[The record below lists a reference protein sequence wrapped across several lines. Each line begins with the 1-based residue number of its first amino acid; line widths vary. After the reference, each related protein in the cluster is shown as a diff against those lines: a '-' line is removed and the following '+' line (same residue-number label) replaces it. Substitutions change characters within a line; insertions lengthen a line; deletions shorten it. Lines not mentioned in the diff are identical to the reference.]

1 MEKRSKII
9 VIAGLLIMELL
20 AAIDTTGVTVMV
32 PTLQAYFHIPA
43 NIAGWILMAYLLP
56 FSLFLVPMGWL
67 ADRIGKP
74 EKILLWSIFS
84 FSISSA
90 CCALAVNEYMLIAFR
105 IIKGISSAGM
115 FATEFAIIIKY
126 WRDPRRTVEIVI
138 IGLGIGVL
146 IGPIFGALFSDPNHW
161 RYFFLLGSILALCG
175 FIAYHWLK
183 NLEPVV
189 READLQDLSGQNTF
203 GSKTRILFKALG
215 WGILLDIVVSTAVQ
229 GTNLL
234 VTLHVQEHLA
244 KSPLFN
250 GSILLTISLGMIIS
264 NAAGIGSRLFQKTKT
279 AVWASGAAFAG
290 FLLLL
295 AATTNWIN
303 PLAFILY
310 LLMGIVL
317 GIFLSTLE
325 LMVLNPLPTSMLAQG
340 NGWIISSMQAGYG
353 LGSFLVPIL
362 YLQLGIT
369 KTSLSLALM
378 VIIMIA
384 IYLFFNKLK
393 SPKPR

>member
-1 MEKRSKII
+1 MERSKII

-43 NIAGWILMAYLLP
+43 NNAGWILMAYLVP

-67 ADRIGKP
+67 ADRLGKP

-84 FSISSA
+84 FGISSA

-126 WRDPRRTVEIVI
+126 WQEPRRTVEIVI
-138 IGLGIGVL
+138 IGLAIGVL

-161 RYFFLLGSILALCG
+161 RYFFLLGSILALSG
-175 FIAYHWLK
+175 FIACHWLK

-189 READLQDLSGQNTF
+189 READLQNLSSQNTF
-203 GSKTRILFKALG
+203 GSKTRILFKALS
-215 WGILLDIVVSTAVQ
+215 WGMLLDVIVSTAIQ

-250 GSILLTISLGMIIS
+250 GSILLTISLGMVIS
-264 NAAGIGSRLFQKTKT
+264 TATGIGSRLFLKIET
-279 AVWASGAAFAG
+279 AVWVSSTIFAAII
-290 FLLLL
+290 LLL
-295 AATTNWIN
+295 AFLTNWIN

-310 LLMGIVL
+310 LLMGIAL

-325 LMVLNPLPTSMLAQG
+325 LMVLNPLPTALLAQG
-340 NGWIISSMQAGYG
+340 NGWIVGSMQAGYG
-353 LGSFLVPIL
+353 LSSFLVPIL

-378 VIIMIA
+378 VILMIA

-393 SPKPR
+393 SPKPC

>member
-1 MEKRSKII
+1 MKRSKII

-43 NIAGWILMAYLLP
+43 NVAGWILMAYLLP

-67 ADRIGKP
+67 ADRLGKP

-84 FSISSA
+84 FGISSA

-126 WRDPRRTVEIVI
+126 WQEPRRTVEIVI
-138 IGLGIGVL
+138 IGLAIGVL
-146 IGPIFGALFSDPNHW
+146 IGPIFGGLFSDPNHW
-161 RYFFLLGSILALCG
+161 RYFFLLGSILALSG

-183 NLEPVV
+183 NLQPVV
-189 READLQDLSGQNTF
+189 READLQDLSSKNTF
-203 GSKTRILFKALG
+203 AVKAKILFKALA
-215 WGILLDIVVSTAVQ
+215 WGMLLDVIMSTATQ

-234 VTLHVQEHLA
+234 VTLHVQEYLA

-264 NAAGIGSRLFQKTKT
+264 NATGIGSRLFQKTET
-279 AVWASGAAFAG
+279 AVWVSSAAFAG

-295 AATTNWIN
+295 AAMTNWIN

-353 LGSFLVPIL
+353 FGSFLVPIL
-362 YLQLGIT
+362 YLRLGIT
-369 KTSLSLALM
+369 RTAFSLALM
-378 VIIMIA
+378 VIMMII
-384 IYLFFNKLK
+384 IYLFSKNLK
-393 SPKPR
+393 RRS